1 VTEREKEREGLAA
14 WRFVTLYSRL
24 SVWSTAQA
32 LTGRSSVACAS
43 PGRGPAA
50 GTTVLLMAGSKSVLP
65 PKKTQYEREISP
77 REQHPETLADARDA
91 REVLGEIHQRR
102 LASLRLGHALD
113 GRHLKV
119 APRPRVCL
127 LNEVGE
133 LMVACLTPLERLTRI
148 CWIVKRLA
156 GSFSSTWSSQS
167 PHKYAGLPARRKG
180 ILLCLLHEVDELGL
194 HDTLPTGR
202 LVLDRVVQNLCVQL

>member
-1 VTEREKEREGLAA
+1 MAVCYIVQSLIGLEYRSGVD
-14 WRFVTLYSRL
+14 WPFVGGLCVSRKG
-24 SVWSTAQA
+24 SCGRNNGFADGRKQVST
-32 LTGRSSVACAS
+32 S
-43 PGRGPAA
+43 
-50 GTTVLLMAGSKSVLP
+50 

-167 PHKYAGLPARRKG
+167 PHKYAWLPAR
-180 ILLCLLHEVDELGL
+180 
-194 HDTLPTGR
+194 
-202 LVLDRVVQNLCVQL
+202 